1 MSIEMFYQLGKW
13 SEQNLK
19 DLILLMP
26 DYSKSELIAESS
38 LWLLTDKPN
47 FKFRVD
53 FLSKDSKIEWSRQG
67 VHFIDKEV
75 FSINDFSELSH
86 LSYNLISN
94 FPSLLLTI
102 NYFVKNLIP
111 LKADKNLDVSLSDP
125 NLPFTVFVS
134 LPSNQEKDGY
144 LRFAEGLIH
153 EALHLQLTA
162 IEKVHPLV
170 YENRLANNI
179 YSPWKGEGRDVRG
192 LLHAAYVFSSL
203 YFFWESIYLKNKIEG
218 KFAFN
223 RCIEIKQQM
232 KQASHLSES
241 KALTPLGLNFS
252 KGLFSLFNA
261 EN

>member
-1 MSIEMFYQLGKW
+1 MPIEIFYQLGKW

-26 DYSKSELIAESS
+26 NYSKSELIAQGSS
-38 LWLLTDKPN
+38 WLLTDKPN

-53 FLSKDSKIEWSRQG
+53 FLSKDSKIEWSQLG

-111 LKADKNLDVSLSDP
+111 LKADENLDVSLSDP

-179 YSPWKGEGRDVRG
+179 YSPWKGEGRDTRG
-192 LLHAAYVFSSL
+192 LLHAVYVFSSL
-203 YFFWESIYLKNKIEG
+203 YFFWESIHLQDKIEG

-223 RCIEIKQQM
+223 RCMEIKQQIR
-232 KQASHLSES
+232 QAGHLSKS
-241 KALTPLGLNFS
+241 KALTPLGLKIS
-252 KGLFSLFNA
+252 RELLSLFNS